1 MALIPIRVI
10 ASQSHGVDLTKA
22 LSYITGSHVPQGSTV
37 KVVGIDYDSP
47 QNNSDLATESMY
59 ISWFQTNDMLVSAW
73 RNAFAAHLN
82 AREDLNMMEDL
93 GEFEVGWYTSGLHP
107 SSTPGVASNNFDEDV
122 PFDWAPLDT
131 SKGTTRKTTAAL
143 GTATGPLGEPDSN
156 YFCYPDLLDSV
167 KVGSFNGD
175 VWDSRFA
182 LLGSTITDASSKR
195 ATIGIIDAF
204 NKANPVYQDMGTDPF
219 GQANPMNSVKKYGD
233 RRLFNEPMKMKIQ
246 PGLSTHFQI
255 PMGGINVMC
264 GIVRLHD
271 GFLDYYAD
279 GSSSGGTPDET
290 GNAAD
295 TGIITFWIEGWTEF

>member
-1 MALIPIRVI
+1 
-10 ASQSHGVDLTKA
+10 

-47 QNNSDLATESMY
+47 QNQQDNTSQSMY
-59 ISWFQTNDMLVSAW
+59 ISWYQTNDMLVSAW

-82 AREDLNMMEDL
+82 AREDLNMMQDL

-107 SSTPGVASNNFDEDV
+107 STAPGIQTTNFDEDV

-131 SKGTTRKTTAAL
+131 SKGNTWKTTAAL
-143 GTATGPLGEPDSN
+143 GNSTSQLGAPDSN

-167 KVGSFNGD
+167 KVGSYNGD
-175 VWDSRFA
+175 VWDARFA
-182 LLGSTITDASSKR
+182 FGGSTITDASSKR

-204 NKANPVYQDMGTDPF
+204 NKANPVTQDQGTDPF
-219 GQANPMNSVKKYGD
+219 GQSLNQDKKYGD
-233 RRLFNEPMKMKIQ
+233 RKLFNEPMKMKVQ
-246 PGLSTHFQI
+246 PGFSTHFQI

-264 GIVRLHD
+264 GIIRMHD

-279 GSSSGGTPDET
+279 GYASGGTPDED
-290 GNAAD
+290 GNAAA
-295 TGIITFWIEGWTEF
+295 TGILTIWVEGWTEF